1 MLVLVGY
8 RTSQTNQKQLKR
20 SMGILPQFYGDIA
33 VIFVFIDFMPKLSG
47 RSAFPI

>member
-1 MLVLVGY
+1 MIVLVGY

-33 VIFVFIDFMPKLSG
+33 VILSKM
-47 RSAFPI
+47 AVYLV